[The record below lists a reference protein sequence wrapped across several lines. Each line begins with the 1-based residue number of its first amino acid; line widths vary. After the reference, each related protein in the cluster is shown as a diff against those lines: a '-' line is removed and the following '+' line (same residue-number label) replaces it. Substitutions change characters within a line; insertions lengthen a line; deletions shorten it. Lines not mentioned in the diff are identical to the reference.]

1 MADVKQVKK
10 RVWYQSFKWLIEECK
25 TGDIVKMCEAC
36 YSLLDGH
43 NAFRSITAAGYA
55 RESMLQALADSVP
68 LAEKGICEECGS
80 DDVSVRV
87 WRNLKTGQIDDG
99 NVDPHSDT
107 YCNACQGHCGIK
119 FVAKESG
126 DGKAKNEQQGAG
138 VDGSAGELHSR
149 DVARKS

>member
-10 RVWYQSFKWLIEECK
+10 RVWYQSFKWFIEECK
-25 TGDIVKMCEAC
+25 TGDIVKACEAC

-68 LAEKGICEECGS
+68 LEEKAVCEECGS
-80 DDVSVRV
+80 DDVEIRV
-87 WRNLKTGQIDDG
+87 WYNLNTGRIDDG
-99 NVDPHSDT
+99 NVDREDT
-107 YCNACQGHCGIK
+107 YCGKCDDHNGIK
-119 FVAKESG
+119 YIAKENG

-138 VDGSAGELHSR
+138 ADGGAHLIHSG
-149 DVARKS
+149 